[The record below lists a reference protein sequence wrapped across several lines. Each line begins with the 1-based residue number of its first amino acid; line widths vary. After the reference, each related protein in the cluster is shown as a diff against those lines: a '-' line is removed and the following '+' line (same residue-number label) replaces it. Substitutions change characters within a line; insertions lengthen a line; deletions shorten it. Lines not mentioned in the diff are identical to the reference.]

1 MTSFYETLEVSP
13 RASHIV
19 IRAAYRCLAQSDH
32 PDKHSDA
39 EDAGQRMSRINRAY
53 AVLSD
58 HEKRREYDLSQG
70 IPRGFCERRGLG
82 ALSPAQG
89 QSPGKGPPHRPTL
102 RLSPSGLTQANS
114 DHTCFDL
121 AAYADHAGAVVCYPD
136 CALAH

>member
-32 PDKHSDA
+32 PDKNSDS

-58 HEKRREYDLSQG
+58 HEKRHEYDMSQG
-70 IPRGFCERRGLG
+70 ISRDFCERRGFG
-82 ALSPAQG
+82 ALSPAQR
-89 QSPGKGPPHRPTL
+89 QSPGKGPPTDRPFAFRPL
-102 RLSPSGLTQANS
+102 
-114 DHTCFDL
+114 
-121 AAYADHAGAVVCYPD
+121 V
-136 CALAH
+136 